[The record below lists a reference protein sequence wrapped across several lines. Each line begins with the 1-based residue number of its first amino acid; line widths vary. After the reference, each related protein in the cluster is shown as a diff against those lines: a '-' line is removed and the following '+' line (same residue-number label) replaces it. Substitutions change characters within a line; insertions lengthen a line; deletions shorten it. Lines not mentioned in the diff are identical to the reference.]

1 MSRCLRSA
9 KQGRIRWR
17 RPSRLFRPT
26 SRFLRVK
33 NPDIAQAK
41 ATDSC
46 GVLVTN
52 DAPAVFPLGTTV
64 VTWTAIDPAGNVT
77 TAMQRVTAILGDDVS
92 CCPSGTNIIVGTNG
106 HDVLHGT
113 PGSDCILGL
122 GGDDVIT
129 GAGGDDFISG
139 GAGRDTIY
147 SGTGNDVIFGAMAT
161 TSSTAGKA
169 TTKSAVALAAT
180 SA

>member
-1 MSRCLRSA
+1 MPPECEAGTDTLAPTFTFVPPDITISA
-9 KQGRIRWR
+9 C
-17 RPSRLFRPT
+17 
-26 SRFLRVK
+26 K
-33 NPDIAQAK
+33 NPNIGQAK